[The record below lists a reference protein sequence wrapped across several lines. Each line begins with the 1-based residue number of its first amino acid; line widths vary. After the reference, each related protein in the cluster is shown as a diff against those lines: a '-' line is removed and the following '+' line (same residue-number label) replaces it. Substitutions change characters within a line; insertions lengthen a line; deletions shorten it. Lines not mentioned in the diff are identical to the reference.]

1 MKFDLLYRKRWWLL
15 YAPVL
20 MLSALLLWL
29 SYTQWLPQPPSS
41 IAILAGQP
49 TDGYTATALRYREQ
63 LAQVG
68 ISADVITSESSSATL
83 AALRA
88 EPDRP
93 QVALINGLFAPSKL
107 GNPTPTPPDL
117 HGLAV
122 IEREPIWIFTR
133 SPLITKVQELRGLRV
148 GVGASDALAQPA
160 IQLVLSNAQLSASD
174 LKIVPVPREQ
184 LANQLIDGNL
194 DAAIVLASASSD
206 TVRLLTR
213 SPAVQIIGIDQV
225 RTLLQSEPRLRPFV
239 LPQGVIELRGDIP
252 PRDLTMVAS
261 DLQLVIPAQ
270 MHPAL
275 QRTLLDV
282 ANLLHEQPSFL
293 QRQGEF
299 PSVTDVDFPASP
311 VALSTLRGDK
321 PLLERLL
328 PYGWAQGAQWLL
340 LAGLPILVITAL
352 ILAWI
357 PSLFNWR
364 INDVLQNFYGELKF
378 LESEIDPVA
387 KERPIEIKRM
397 LQQLDAIDMQVMQLA
412 LPNQYAERWYTLRA
426 HLAEARERLLALRA
440 R

>member
-20 MLSALLLWL
+20 LLSAMLQWL
-29 SYTQWLPQPPSS
+29 SYTQWITQPPST
-41 IAILAGQP
+41 ITLLAGQP
-49 TDGYTATALRYREQ
+49 ADGYTATALRYREQ
-63 LAQVG
+63 LARVG
-68 ISADVITSESSSATL
+68 IRADIVTSESTSASL

-88 EPDRP
+88 MPDRP
-93 QVALINGLFAPSKL
+93 QVALVNGLFAPSKAA
-107 GNPTPTPPDL
+107 GATPTVQDL
-117 HGLAV
+117 QGLAV

-133 SPLITKVQELRGLRV
+133 TPLLTKIQELRGLRV
-148 GVGASDALAQPA
+148 GVGASDALAAQVM
-160 IQLVLSNAQLSASD
+160 QLVLGNAQLSVND

-184 LANQLIDGNL
+184 LANQLIDGNI

-213 SPAVQIIGIDQV
+213 STSVQIIGIDQV
-225 RTLLQSEPRLRPFV
+225 RNLLQNEPRLRPFV

-275 QRTLLDV
+275 QRTLIDV
-282 ANLLHEQPSFL
+282 ANQLHEQPSFL

-299 PSVTDVDFPASP
+299 PNIASVDFPVSP
-311 VALSTLRGDK
+311 VALATLRGDK
-321 PLLERLL
+321 PFFEQLL

-340 LAGLPILVITAL
+340 FAGLPILLLTAL
-352 ILAWI
+352 VLAWI

-397 LQQLDAIDMQVMQLA
+397 LQQLDAIDMQVMQLE

-426 HLAEARERLLALRA
+426 HLAQARERLLAMRA